1 MTERREQGL
10 EAWLN
15 RNHIKST
22 SVLLTSVAMLIWVT
36 WWSMKYAN
44 SSVQSGAD
52 VALVIAAV
60 QVPASFY
67 AKWAFETYKDI
78 VK

>member
-1 MTERREQGL
+1 MNERRIGGI
-10 EAWLN
+10 EAWMN
-15 RNHIKST
+15 RNHVRST
-22 SVLLTSVAMLIWVT
+22 TVLWSSVAMLIWVT
-36 WWSMKYAN
+36 WWSMRYAN
-44 SSVQSGAD
+44 SSYDSGAD

-67 AKWAFETYKDI
+67 AKWAFETFKDI